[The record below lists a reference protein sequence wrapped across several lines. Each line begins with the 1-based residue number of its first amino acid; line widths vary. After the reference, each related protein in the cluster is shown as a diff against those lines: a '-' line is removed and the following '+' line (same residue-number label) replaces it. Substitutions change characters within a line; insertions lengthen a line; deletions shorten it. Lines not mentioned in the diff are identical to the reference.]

1 MKGNH
6 AKEEG
11 FIQCPKNLFL
21 CRMSRYTGGHGRH
34 FNCDWQTDVKELLKS
49 NGLRDVCDM
58 HYVDI
63 LAIIEHQAEKCSVPT
78 NF

>member
-1 MKGNH
+1 
-6 AKEEG
+6 
-11 FIQCPKNLFL
+11 
-21 CRMSRYTGGHGRH
+21 MSRYTGGHGRH
-34 FNCDWQTDVKELLKS
+34 FNCNWQTDVKELLKS